1 MSGTYRLADVQRL
14 YTEHSAAN
22 SMESDSTIQQ
32 GELNTKLVTLKAKLS
47 SVQRVSDTYDREYL
61 DRMADRK
68 ISFWQL
74 RGISSMQDWILF
86 FFFLL
91 YAIVSVGIAA
101 MVYMNSRTFNGSIGS
116 KSGFLRPMAPMFN
129 VLMVLGSAFVIGI
142 MITATLVRFA

>member
-1 MSGTYRLADVQRL
+1 
-14 YTEHSAAN
+14 
-22 SMESDSTIQQ
+22 MESDSTIQQ
-32 GELNTKLVTLKAKLS
+32 GDLNTKLVTLKAKLA

-74 RGISSMQDWILF
+74 RGITTLQDWILF

-101 MVYMNSRTFNGSIGS
+101 MVYMNSRTFNSSTGSN
-116 KSGFLRPMAPMFN
+116 SGFLRPMAPIFN
-129 VLMVLGSAFVIGI
+129 VLMVLGAAFVIGI
-142 MITATLVRFA
+142 MITATIVRFA